1 MPATGGGIAV
11 AGRGADGGVI
21 RVGCTIIFC
30 PVVATGMMIRGA
42 ACGMPLASAMSDCIV
57 LTRIV
62 AAGALG
68 SLGEIEGTAVPFGA
82 EATPVAC
89 SSLRSRTNICSF
101 TSFTSGAS
109 VSCGTPDLWSDAANS
124 AGVSIPRSMNIRS
137 RSRTAPWSTRKRCF

>member
-82 EATPVAC
+82 EGTPGAC
-89 SSLRSRTNICSF
+89 SFFRSRTDILFFKSF
-101 TSFTSGAS
+101 SNRAGGFF
-109 VSCGTPDLWSDAANS
+109 GTPPL
-124 AGVSIPRSMNIRS
+124 
-137 RSRTAPWSTRKRCF
+137 